1 MIININYI
9 INKVLKVSTTTRT
22 KTMNSYSEEQLLSML
37 FLTRTQKLL
46 SKIAKDYS
54 MDEEEL
60 KRKYIN
66 EIQDLRQEQQPDA
79 EKEVQA
85 PKDNNSEVKKRGR
98 GRPKGSTKKKNDL
111 EKFKLE
117 ETAIEKFIV
126 NYLKGNH
133 NNIKIEKV
141 QKSME
146 KSLSVTADNYQV
158 DTFKEI
164 FNKIIQQ
171 QKEEEEKEEGNVEEE
186 ISCVEMEYE
195 GKTYLLDKSSMKVYQ
210 RESPND
216 FVGKLE
222 GDIINFE
229 AIDSDIEE
237 DE

>member
-1 MIININYI
+1 
-9 INKVLKVSTTTRT
+9 
-22 KTMNSYSEEQLLSML
+22 MNSYSEEQLLSML

-126 NYLKGNH
+126 NYLKGNQT
-133 NNIKIEKV
+133 NIKIEKV